1 MASNDA
7 LTEEARAAQWRDDL
21 RARVAFQREVW
32 LSLQAPPGPA
42 AAVRA
47 AWQPIVAWQAERDVY
62 IPPEEDP

>member
-1 MASNDA
+1 VSDRD
-7 LTEEARAAQWRDDL
+7 TEEARAAQWRADVQ
-21 RARVAFQREVW
+21 ARIAFQRELW

-47 AWQPIVAWQAERDVY
+47 AWQPILAWQAERDVY